1 MIETAG
7 GSKDIAWV
15 DYKTSQQSQ
24 ASCAGKCDDLFHL
37 GLCLCT
43 DPLCS
48 SLKVKSS
55 QNCTSKFFYSVFLIS
70 VFLGGCYKAKEN
82 PSELRLMHGTS

>member
-1 MIETAG
+1 MG
-7 GSKDIAWV
+7 GSKGTAWV
-15 DYKTSQQSQ
+15 DYKTSQESQ

-48 SLKVKSS
+48 GQKVESS
-55 QNCTSKFFYSVFLIS
+55 QNHAFRFFNSVFSIGA
-70 VFLGGCYKAKEN
+70 FQGRCYKAKES
-82 PSELRLMHGTS
+82 PSELRFMHGTL

>member
-1 MIETAG
+1 MG
-7 GSKDIAWV
+7 GSKDTAWV
-15 DYKTSQQSQ
+15 DYKASQQSQ

-48 SLKVKSS
+48 GLKVKGS
-55 QNCTSKFFYSVFLIS
+55 QNHAFRFYNSVFRIS
-70 VFLGGCYKAKEN
+70 AFQGRCYKAKKN
-82 PSELRLMHGTS
+82 PSKLRLMHSTL